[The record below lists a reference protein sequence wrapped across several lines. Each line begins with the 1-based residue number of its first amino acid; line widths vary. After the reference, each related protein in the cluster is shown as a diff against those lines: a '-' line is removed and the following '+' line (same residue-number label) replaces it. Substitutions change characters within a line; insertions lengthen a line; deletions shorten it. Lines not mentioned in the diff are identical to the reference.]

1 MVVITS
7 WIRNSFQLDRK
18 YPTAVTLAIPSL
30 ELTLSSVH
38 PWEPGAMQPLNVKVP
53 KTLFHLKETQLFPD
67 SSCASLVSF
76 FLAKSCNAI
85 PNQLLNG
92 HVVTP
97 PNLQLGAVV
106 SFVCDKG

>member
-18 YPTAVTLAIPSL
+18 CPTAVTLATPSL
-30 ELTLSSVH
+30 ELALYSVH

-53 KTLFHLKETQLFPD
+53 KAIFHLKETQLFPD
-67 SSCASLVSF
+67 SSCASLVFF
-76 FLAKSCNAI
+76 FLAKSCDAI

-92 HVVTP
+92 RVVAP
-97 PNLQLGAVV
+97 PTLRLGAVV